1 MRRGGF
7 QRVAVIVAL
16 VAATTWVTSSQD
28 EPQDTGIVERT
39 GTRLVQLDVSVS
51 GPADL
56 IENLGPED
64 FRLKVNLVK
73 IENFLVDRVCRH
85 GDSAVPVMSAE
96 ASQPGGTTPEEADA
110 AIPMASPAV
119 PASPPATFLF
129 YIDQPNLT
137 MAGRAGALNSLR
149 EMIPDL
155 FEGGNARGMLIYN
168 GRDLDITTDMTSN
181 PDELLDGLRLLG
193 KENRNWLADSMEED
207 TRIAEVIRRMDDD
220 TDQALAQARIYQK
233 DELWRMEKSVQRVT
247 MVLGLMSEID
257 PPKAFVYFAD
267 TFRKN
272 PGQHYMSYFSS
283 PMGFNQESISSVAAA
298 VNSSSFLT
306 ENTFSRLLDKAA
318 SMGVRFYTVQAE
330 GMVGEEFVVGRPQS
344 PSGAVIGNMQKVR
357 DAQDTLVSM
366 GVETGGRA
374 FLNGVPPRK
383 MTRAILDDLSC
394 MYLISFD
401 PGTLPQ
407 DKPLTVALKSSHK
420 KLKIQTRGRIV
431 IRSAG
436 TRRTDR
442 LLAAFATSR
451 EDDDGEHPI
460 RGTVVPTDFRD
471 GEYSALLQVSIPATE
486 VVGATWDIGTSIVAR
501 GKVREDASGRVTT
514 PQPGVPIAFE
524 AVVTFPPGP
533 YELVTVAHE
542 TTTDQVFSRRFDG
555 TWPDPNDSPAMVSPV
570 AILQPGTGAF
580 VRDGETKNR
589 GALALGDDP
598 TLEADR
604 ATALVGL
611 VCRAKGNRRELRVE
625 RELSGENAVQFP
637 TLSFGAEDR
646 CVQLRDLVPGGTM
659 SAGAFAYQVQ
669 VFEGD
674 EVVASG
680 STRFG
685 IPDDSATP

>member
-1 MRRGGF
+1 MGASRSRWFATG
-7 QRVAVIVAL
+7 VAIL
-16 VAATTWVTSSQD
+16 VATVAAWSQD
-28 EPQDTGIVERT
+28 DPKDTGIVERT

-51 GPADL
+51 GPAEL
-56 IENLGPED
+56 VENLGPDD
-64 FRLKVNLVK
+64 FRLKVHLVK

-85 GDSAVPVMSAE
+85 PDPAVVVEPEPGDGADPS
-96 ASQPGGTTPEEADA
+96 PEIPLVA
-110 AIPMASPAV
+110 AASPSA
-119 PASPPATFLF
+119 PPSPPATFLF

-137 MAGRAGALNSLR
+137 MAGRAGALNSLA
-149 EMIPDL
+149 EMIPTL

-181 PDELLDGLRLLG
+181 PDELLEGLRRLS
-193 KENRNWLADSMEED
+193 KENRNWIADSMEED
-207 TRIAEVIRRMDDD
+207 IRIQEVIRRMDDD
-220 TDQALAQARIYQK
+220 VDQALAQARIYQK
-233 DELWRMEKSVQRVT
+233 DELWRMEKSVQRLT

-257 PPKAFVYFAD
+257 PPKAFLYFSD
-267 TFRKN
+267 TFRQN
-272 PGQHYMSYFSS
+272 PGAHYLSYFSN
-283 PMGFNQESISSVAAA
+283 PNDFNQESISSVAAA
-298 VNSSSFLT
+298 VNSSTFLT

-330 GMVGEEFVVGRPQS
+330 GMVGEDFTIGRPQRM
-344 PSGAVIGNMQKVR
+344 SGAMIGNTQKTR

-407 DKPLTVALKSSHK
+407 DKPLTVALKSPHK

-431 IRSAG
+431 IRSEG

-451 EDDDGEHPI
+451 EDGGTTHPI

-471 GEYSALLQVSIPATE
+471 GQYAALLQVSIPATE

-501 GKVREDASGRVTT
+501 GKVREDTSGRVTT

-524 AVVTFPPGP
+524 ALVTFPPGP

-555 TWPDPNDSPAMVSPV
+555 TWPDPNDAPATVSPV
-570 AILQPGTGAF
+570 AILQPSTGAF
-580 VRDGETKNR
+580 VRDGETKPR
-589 GALALGDDP
+589 GALALGSDP
-598 TLEADR
+598 LLEPDR

-611 VCRAKGNRRELRVE
+611 VCRARGNRRELRVE

-637 TLSFGAEDR
+637 TLSFGSEDR

-659 SAGAFAYQVQ
+659 TAGAFAYHVR

-674 EVVASG
+674 EIVATG
-680 STRFG
+680 TTEFG
-685 IPDDSATP
+685 VPDETATP